1 MHIYK
6 QVYYNV
12 LYYRKTEIVG
22 KHMLAMWY
30 WKKVRCCSVTKLCL
44 TLRPH
49 ELQHSRLPRP
59 SLSPG
64 VCSDS
69 RPLSQWCHP
78 AISSSVVCLFSC
90 PQSFLASGSFP
101 MSQFFATGDQSIGTS
116 ASESVLPKTI
126 QDWFLIDWFD
136 LFVVQEILKS
146 LIQHHNK

>member
-12 LYYRKTEIVG
+12 IYYRKTEIDG

-78 AISSSVVCLFSC
+78 AISSSVVPFSFCL
-90 PQSFLASGSFP
+90 QSFPTSGSFP
-101 MSQFFATGDQSIGTS
+101 MSRLLTSGGQSIGAPAS
-116 ASESVLPKTI
+116 ASVLPKTI